1 MVLVIQVVARLQI
14 LPAHV
19 MILPAVEVQHR
30 QQLRPQ
36 PLPAIQPVAIVIPA
50 VTAPN
55 ILPVAAAI
63 HKLIIVAQVIIVI

>member
-1 MVLVIQVVARLQI
+1 
-14 LPAHV
+14 